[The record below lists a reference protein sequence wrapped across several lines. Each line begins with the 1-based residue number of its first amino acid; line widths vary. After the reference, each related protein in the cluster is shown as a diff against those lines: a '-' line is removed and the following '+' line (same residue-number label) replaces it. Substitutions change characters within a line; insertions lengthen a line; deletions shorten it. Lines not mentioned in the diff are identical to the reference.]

1 LTAFL
6 SPKNAADLE
15 SSSAPVVSPSA
26 SRALARRWYALA
38 LTAGDSCVD
47 ADADVV
53 VVVVVADVK
62 DVKDDEDDSW
72 LVEMRHSSPSPTVS
86 SSLPSLLQSLP

>member
-1 LTAFL
+1 
-6 SPKNAADLE
+6 
-15 SSSAPVVSPSA
+15 
-26 SRALARRWYALA
+26 LARRWYALA
-38 LTAGDSCVD
+38 LTAGDSCVDADAD

-86 SSLPSLLQSLP
+86 SSLPSLLPSLP

>member
-1 LTAFL
+1 VY
-6 SPKNAADLE
+6 AAIPEVPVSEVEYDGFNLVLLE
-15 SSSAPVVSPSA
+15 VCEHI
-26 SRALARRWYALA
+26 L
-38 LTAGDSCVD
+38 
-47 ADADVV
+47 
-53 VVVVVADVK
+53 VVVVADVK